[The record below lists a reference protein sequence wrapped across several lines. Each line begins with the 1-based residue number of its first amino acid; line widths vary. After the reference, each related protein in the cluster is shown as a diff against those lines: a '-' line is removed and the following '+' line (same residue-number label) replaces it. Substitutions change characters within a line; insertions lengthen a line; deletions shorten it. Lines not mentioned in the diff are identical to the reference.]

1 MAITTTSSF
10 TGATVPTVPGN
21 VLKLMIAAARM
32 TPQLQGNLTTLVT
45 NDPLP
50 NGQGTT
56 WNSPKFGTYTAFS
69 LTQGVDLTQQQ
80 ALAVTNIVITP
91 AEVGV
96 QAVFTWKS
104 LAQWSE
110 NVISRAGEI
119 MRRAMDRKKDID
131 IGGLF
136 TGLDRAANTATG
148 QFLSVGHLTAA
159 VSMLAGG
166 STVAAG
172 VAIAAGTGINTT
184 EEGPFHG
191 VFRPESLHSLSR
203 TLTGGPAATTATV
216 TAATGVGASG
226 GPGSVGNEVTRNGVL
241 SLYHGHIGGVDLYRC
256 ANLAKDTADDAI
268 GAVFVKGALVYVP
281 MEYKGTGDEMI
292 EDDKSLRA
300 SELNYVEDYG
310 FGELD
315 GTQGVSLTVDAL
327 PATS

>member
-1 MAITTTSSF
+1 MPITTTSSF

-50 NGQGTT
+50 NGMGTT
-56 WNSPKFGTYTAFS
+56 WNSPKFGTYTAYS
-69 LTQGVDLTQQQ
+69 LSEGIDMTQQQ
-80 ALAVTNIVITP
+80 NLSVTNVVITP
-91 AEVGV
+91 GEVGV

-110 NVISRAGEI
+110 NVIARAGTI

-131 IGGLF
+131 IAGLF
-136 TGLDRAANTATG
+136 SGLDRSRGAAGQVLTG
-148 QFLSVGHLTAA
+148 GHLSAA
-159 VSMLAGG
+159 VATLAGG
-166 STVAAG
+166 TNT
-172 VAIAAGTGINTT
+172 AGTAIDAGSGTNVV

-191 VFRPESLHSLSR
+191 VFRPESLHALARSLA
-203 TLTGGPAATTATV
+203 GGPFFAQSSPTQTA
-216 TAATGVGASG
+216 VGANG
-226 GPGSVGNEVTRNGVL
+226 APGSVGNEVTREGVK
-241 SLYHGHIGGVDLYRC
+241 SLFFGHIAGVDLYRC
-256 ANLAKDTADDAI
+256 ANLSKDTSDDTV
-268 GAVFVKGALVYVP
+268 GAVFVEGAMVYVP

-315 GTQGVSLTVDAL
+315 GNLGVAVTNDATA
-327 PATS
+327 ATT